1 MKKITNFT
9 YNDVVLYAK
18 GWYQRTDNVFNDIK
32 ECIEEDNYYITWD
45 KMSPKDICGHML
57 RCLDKIY
64 DYLDND
70 DKKNGRWLCSH
81 AAFLE
86 KIEHNIKFYGNT
98 YEEAIV
104 YTVLSI
110 LAGLSVDE
118 IELKAPKYGKG
129 RRRIGGILGNYPI
142 SMTYKEMNKLAQLSF
157 NKK

>member
-1 MKKITNFT
+1 MEKITNFT

-64 DYLDND
+64 DYLDDD

-129 RRRIGGILGNYPI
+129 RRRIGGILSNYPI

>member
-1 MKKITNFT
+1 MEKITAFS

-18 GWYQRTDNVFNDIK
+18 GWYKRTDNVFDDIK
-32 ECIEEDNYYITWD
+32 ECLKEDNVYNTWD
-45 KMSPKDICGHML
+45 NMSPRDICAYML

-64 DYLDND
+64 GYLDDN

-81 AAFLE
+81 AAFLDE
-86 KIEHNIKFYGNT
+86 IEHKMKFYGNT

-110 LAGLSVDE
+110 LQGLSIDE

-129 RRRIGGILGNYPI
+129 RRRMGGLFSNYPI
-142 SMTYKEMNKLAQLSF
+142 SMTYKEMNKIAQLTF

>member
-1 MKKITNFT
+1 MEKITNFT

-64 DYLDND
+64 DYLDDD

-110 LAGLSVDE
+110 LAELNVDE

-129 RRRIGGILGNYPI
+129 RRRMGGLFRNYPI

>member
-18 GWYQRTDNVFNDIK
+18 GWYERTDNVFNDIK
-32 ECIEEDNYYITWD
+32 KCIEEDNYYITWD
-45 KMSPKDICGHML
+45 KMSPKDICGYML

-110 LAGLSVDE
+110 LAELSVDE

-129 RRRIGGILGNYPI
+129 RRRIGGIFSNYPI
-142 SMTYKEMNKLAQLSF
+142 SMTYKEMNKHAQLMF